1 MLKEDM
7 QKEFRE
13 KIDRINEE
21 KMQIQKDSVILVKE
35 KSSIQS
41 LRQDLEVYFMN
52 FRNYLV

>member
-52 FRNYLV
+52 FRNI